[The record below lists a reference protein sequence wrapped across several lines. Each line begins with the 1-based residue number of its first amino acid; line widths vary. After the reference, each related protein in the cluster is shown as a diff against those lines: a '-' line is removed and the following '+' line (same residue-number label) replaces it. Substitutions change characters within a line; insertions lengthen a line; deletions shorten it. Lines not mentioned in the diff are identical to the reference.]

1 MEKYI
6 SDWLSYLQH
15 PGSEFHS
22 RRTGGRDEETYP
34 ELYRRL
40 SAGRETGDWWVW
52 LSESGRG
59 CGEVD
64 ALNCLL

>member
-1 MEKYI
+1 MSGGSCGEV

-52 LSESGRG
+52 LSGKWAWLWGS
-59 CGEVD
+59 
-64 ALNCLL
+64 